1 MFNSYIKERSAFIV
15 FSMIVA
21 TLLVLTVISFCTG
34 FGTEFF
40 FVTIVVFLL
49 TYLVWSLIEIY
60 LFFRKCSKKLLRK
73 NRQIKK

>member
-1 MFNSYIKERSAFIV
+1 MFNSYIKERSAVIV

>member
-1 MFNSYIKERSAFIV
+1 MFNWYIKERTAFII

-21 TLLVLTVISFCTG
+21 TLLILSVISFCTG

-40 FVTIVVFLL
+40 FISIVVFSLI
-49 TYLVWSLIEIY
+49 YVVWGIIEIY
-60 LFFRKCSKKLLRK
+60 LFFQKYSKKLLRK

>member
-1 MFNSYIKERSAFIV
+1 MFSSYIKERSIFII

-40 FVTIVVFLL
+40 FLSIVIFLL
-49 TYLVWSLIEIY
+49 VYLIWSIVEIY
-60 LFFRKCSKKLLRK
+60 LFYRKCSKNLLRK
-73 NRQIKK
+73 NKRIEK

>member
-1 MFNSYIKERSAFIV
+1 MFNNYIKERSAFIV

-49 TYLVWSLIEIY
+49 TYLVWSIIEIY
-60 LFFRKCSKKLLRK
+60 LFYRKCSKNFLRK
-73 NRQIKK
+73 NKQIKK

>member
-40 FVTIVVFLL
+40 FITIVVFLL

>member
-1 MFNSYIKERSAFIV
+1 MFNCYIKERSAFII

-40 FVTIVVFLL
+40 FITIVVFLL
-49 TYLVWSLIEIY
+49 TYLVWSFIEIY
-60 LFFRKCSKKLLRK
+60 LFFRKYSKKLLRK

>member
-1 MFNSYIKERSAFIV
+1 MFNNYIKERSAFII

-40 FVTIVVFLL
+40 FITIVVFLL

-60 LFFRKCSKKLLRK
+60 LFFRKYSKKLLRK